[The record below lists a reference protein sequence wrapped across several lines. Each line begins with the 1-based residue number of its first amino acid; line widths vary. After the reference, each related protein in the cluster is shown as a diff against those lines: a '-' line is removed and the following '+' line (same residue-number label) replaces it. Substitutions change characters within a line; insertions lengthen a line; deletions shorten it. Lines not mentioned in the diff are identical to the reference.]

1 MKVKTIF
8 DLSADEALDFL
19 MQNDRYVTTEM
30 PEYLNFDPVLAFA
43 REHIADTSIDK
54 CLKDINPENMSD
66 ANYDIM
72 LNKDGRYAVRVLS
85 LSNPFL
91 YYLLAREICT
101 PEHWAAILDDFKVFG
116 SAPHIQAV
124 GIPVIPA
131 DKENFHKA
139 TTILNW
145 WNRFEQMAVKLSL
158 DYRYMFVTDIT
169 NCYGTIELQTVEKA
183 LSRKGT
189 ASEVD
194 VKTDIVRI
202 LTMLRQGRNIGL
214 PQGSTLYDIVAEIVL
229 GYADM
234 LLREALERDGI
245 TEGYEILR
253 YRDDYKVFANDKDLL
268 ERISYTLQHVLEG
281 LNLRLN
287 SAKTRISDSIITDSI
302 KPDKLAYIYN
312 TPIYNNKKQCDFD
325 GIQKQLLFILQ
336 FGRQYPNCG
345 QMRMLLSKLSS
356 WIEEYIE
363 NVAKN
368 RPKVISLEPKTPE
381 EKKEIEELFASLR
394 KSNDN
399 SNAESCEEKAE
410 AKPEVEAKPDEEK
423 STEDKKQQERL
434 GTIIEDIM
442 AMSAIAAQI
451 AAENLNSAHYALKV
465 ISQMLS
471 TISDEQVENG
481 EQASKDEIVTK
492 VLNRLGSMQN
502 SDYLKI
508 WLQNLA
514 VKAEYKGDYSFADEK
529 GNRLCHLVSGSDANL
544 WDNSFLVPEYLEGF
558 KASAVVDASV
568 LHNDTPVMQFK
579 HRFSYDDST
588 PDEEDDLA
596 AAGAD
601 VDIDEEKCRAEAEY
615 RAGADVDIDEEDYL
629 AAAGAD
635 DIDDIDEEYYGGADD
650 VTKTAPE

>member
-253 YRDDYKVFANDKDLL
+253 YRDDYKVLANDKDLL

-368 RPKVISLEPKTPE
+368 Q
-381 EKKEIEELFASLR
+381 
-394 KSNDN
+394 KS
-399 SNAESCEEKAE
+399 K
-410 AKPEVEAKPDEEK
+410 AKPKVEAKPGEEDA
-423 STEDKKQQERL
+423 EDKKTQKRP

-514 VKAEYKGDYSFADEK
+514 VKAEYKGDYSFADGK
-529 GNRLCHLVSGSDANL
+529 GNGLCHLVCGADANL
-544 WDNSFLVPEYLEGF
+544 WNNSFLAPAYLEGF
-558 KASAVVDASV
+558 DATAVVDDAV

-579 HRFSYDDST
+579 HRFSYDADAV
-588 PDEEDDLA
+588 DE
-596 AAGAD
+596 
-601 VDIDEEKCRAEAEY
+601 
-615 RAGADVDIDEEDYL
+615 
-629 AAAGAD
+629 
-635 DIDDIDEEYYGGADD
+635 IDDDKDNDKPY
-650 VTKTAPE
+650 VVMTF

>member
-19 MQNDRYVTTEM
+19 MQNDQYVTTEM
-30 PEYLNFDPVLAFA
+30 PEYLDFDPVLTFA
-43 REHIADTSIDK
+43 REHIADTPIDK
-54 CLKDINPENMSD
+54 CVKDVTPEDMAE

-91 YYLLAREICT
+91 YYMLAREICT

-116 SAPHIQAV
+116 STPHIHV
-124 GIPVIPA
+124 VSIPVIQA
-131 DKENFHKA
+131 ENESFHKA

-145 WNRFEQMAVKLSL
+145 WDKFEQASIRMSL
-158 DYRYMFVTDIT
+158 DYRYMFATDIT
-169 NCYGTIELQTVEKA
+169 NCYGCIELRTVEKA
-183 LSRKGT
+183 LCRKGT
-189 ASEVD
+189 ASEAE

-214 PQGSTLYDIVAEIVL
+214 PQGSALYDIIAEIVL

-234 LLREALERDGI
+234 LLHEALVRKGI

-253 YRDDYKVFANDKDLL
+253 YRDDYRIFANNKDLL
-268 ERISYTLQHVLEG
+268 ENISYTLQHVLES

-287 SAKTRISDSIITDSI
+287 SAKTRISSSIITDSV
-302 KPDKLAYIYN
+302 KRDKLAYIYN
-312 TPIYNNKKQCDFD
+312 TPIYNNKKRCDFN

-336 FGRQYPNCG
+336 FGRQYPDCG
-345 QMRMLLSKLSS
+345 QMRMLLSKLSA
-356 WIEEYIE
+356 WLEKHIEKMKRRSK
-363 NVAKN
+363 ADA
-368 RPKVISLEPKTPE
+368 
-381 EKKEIEELFASLR
+381 EKS
-394 KSNDN
+394 D
-399 SNAESCEEKAE
+399 E
-410 AKPEVEAKPDEEK
+410 AKEE
-423 STEDKKQQERL
+423 QERP
-434 GTIIEDIM
+434 GTIKEDIM

-451 AAENLNSAHYALKV
+451 AAENLTGAHYALKV

-471 TISDEQVENG
+471 TISDKQVADG

-514 VKAEYKGDYSFADEK
+514 AKAEYKGEYSFADGK
-529 GNRLCHLVSGSDANL
+529 GNGLCHLVCGADANL
-544 WDNSFLVPEYLEGF
+544 WNNSFLAPAYLEGF
-558 KASAVVDASV
+558 DATAVVDDAV

-579 HRFSYDDST
+579 HRFSYDADAV
-588 PDEEDDLA
+588 DE
-596 AAGAD
+596 
-601 VDIDEEKCRAEAEY
+601 
-615 RAGADVDIDEEDYL
+615 
-629 AAAGAD
+629 
-635 DIDDIDEEYYGGADD
+635 IDDDKDNDKPY
-650 VTKTAPE
+650 VVMTF

>member
-8 DLSADEALDFL
+8 ELSADEALDFL
-19 MQNDRYVTTEM
+19 MQNDQYVTTEM
-30 PEYLNFDPVLAFA
+30 PEYLDFDPVLTFA
-43 REHIADTSIDK
+43 REHIADTPIDK
-54 CLKDINPENMSD
+54 CVKDVTSEDMAE

-72 LNKDGRYAVRVLS
+72 LNKDGKYAVRVLS

-131 DKENFHKA
+131 DKENFHKS

-189 ASEVD
+189 ASEAD

-268 ERISYTLQHVLEG
+268 ERISYKLQHVLEG

-345 QMRMLLSKLSS
+345 QMRMLLSKLST

-368 RPKVISLEPKTPE
+368 Q
-381 EKKEIEELFASLR
+381 
-394 KSNDN
+394 KS
-399 SNAESCEEKAE
+399 K
-410 AKPEVEAKPDEEK
+410 AKPKVEAKPGEEDA
-423 STEDKKQQERL
+423 EDKKTQKRP

-514 VKAEYKGDYSFADEK
+514 VKAEYKGDYSFADGK
-529 GNRLCHLVSGSDANL
+529 GNGLCHLVCGADANL
-544 WDNSFLVPEYLEGF
+544 WNNSFLAPEYLEGF
-558 KASAVVDASV
+558 KASAVVDDAV

-635 DIDDIDEEYYGGADD
+635 D

>member
-19 MQNDRYVTTEM
+19 MQNDQYVTTEM
-30 PEYLNFDPVLAFA
+30 PEYLDFDPVLTFA
-43 REHIADTSIDK
+43 REHIADTPIDK
-54 CLKDINPENMSD
+54 CVKDVTSEDMAE

-72 LNKDGRYAVRVLS
+72 LNKDGKYAVRVLS

-131 DKENFHKA
+131 DKENFHKS

-189 ASEVD
+189 ASEAD

-268 ERISYTLQHVLEG
+268 ERISYKLQHVLEG

-312 TPIYNNKKQCDFD
+312 TPIYNNKKCCDFD

-336 FGRQYPNCG
+336 FGRQYPDCG
-345 QMRMLLSKLSS
+345 RIRTLLSDLSK
-356 WIEEYIE
+356 WLEKHIEKMKRRSK
-363 NVAKN
+363 ADA
-368 RPKVISLEPKTPE
+368 
-381 EKKEIEELFASLR
+381 EKS
-394 KSNDN
+394 D
-399 SNAESCEEKAE
+399 E
-410 AKPEVEAKPDEEK
+410 AKEE
-423 STEDKKQQERL
+423 QERP
-434 GTIIEDIM
+434 GTIKEDIM

-451 AAENLNSAHYALKV
+451 AAENLTGAHYALKV

-471 TISDEQVENG
+471 TISDKQVADG

-601 VDIDEEKCRAEAEY
+601 VDIDEE
-615 RAGADVDIDEEDYL
+615 DYL

>member
-54 CLKDINPENMSD
+54 CMKDINPENMSD
-66 ANYDIM
+66 ANYGIM

-145 WNRFEQMAVKLSL
+145 WSRFEQMAVKLSL

-189 ASEVD
+189 ASEAN

-514 VKAEYKGDYSFADEK
+514 VKAEYKGDYSFADGK
-529 GNRLCHLVSGSDANL
+529 GNGLCHLVCGADANL
-544 WDNSFLVPEYLEGF
+544 WNNSFLTLAYLEGF
-558 KASAVVDASV
+558 DATAVVDDAV

-579 HRFSYDDST
+579 HRFSYDADAV
-588 PDEEDDLA
+588 DE
-596 AAGAD
+596 
-601 VDIDEEKCRAEAEY
+601 
-615 RAGADVDIDEEDYL
+615 
-629 AAAGAD
+629 
-635 DIDDIDEEYYGGADD
+635 IDDDKDNDKPY
-650 VTKTAPE
+650 VVMTF

>member
-234 LLREALERDGI
+234 LLREELERKGI

-312 TPIYNNKKQCDFD
+312 TPIYNNKKRCDFD

-336 FGRQYPNCG
+336 FGRQYPDCG
-345 QMRMLLSKLSS
+345 QMRMLLSKLST

-368 RPKVISLEPKTPE
+368 Q
-381 EKKEIEELFASLR
+381 
-394 KSNDN
+394 KS
-399 SNAESCEEKAE
+399 K
-410 AKPEVEAKPDEEK
+410 AKPKVEAKPGEEDA
-423 STEDKKQQERL
+423 EDKKTQKRL

-471 TISDEQVENG
+471 TISDEQVANG

-492 VLNRLGSMQN
+492 VLRRLSSMEN

-514 VKAEYKGDYSFADEK
+514 VKAEYKGDFSFADEK
-529 GNRLCHLVSGSDANL
+529 GNGLCHLVCGSDANL
-544 WDNSFLVPEYLEGF
+544 WNNSFLEPEYLEGF
-558 KASAVVDASV
+558 SAAAVVDASV
-568 LHNDTPVMQFK
+568 LHNDAPVMQFK
-579 HRFSYDDST
+579 HRFSYDADT
-588 PDEEDDLA
+588 PDEEYDIA
-596 AAGAD
+596 ACAD
-601 VDIDEEKCRAEAEY
+601 TPDEEKCRAEAEY

>member
-8 DLSADEALDFL
+8 ELSADEALDFL
-19 MQNDRYVTTEM
+19 MQNDQYVTTEM
-30 PEYLNFDPVLAFA
+30 PEYLDFDPVLTFA
-43 REHIADTSIDK
+43 REHIADTPIDK
-54 CLKDINPENMSD
+54 CVKDVTPEDMAE

-91 YYLLAREICT
+91 YYMLAREICT

-116 SAPHIQAV
+116 SALHIQAV
-124 GIPVIPA
+124 GIPVIQA
-131 DKENFHKA
+131 ENESFHKA

-145 WNRFEQMAVKLSL
+145 WDKFEQASIRMSL
-158 DYRYMFVTDIT
+158 DYRYMFATDIT
-169 NCYGTIELQTVEKA
+169 NCYGCIELRTVEKA
-183 LSRKGT
+183 FCRKGT
-189 ASEVD
+189 ASEAE

-214 PQGSTLYDIVAEIVL
+214 PQGSALYDIIAEIVL

-234 LLREALERDGI
+234 LLHEALVRKGI

-253 YRDDYKVFANDKDLL
+253 YRDDYRIFANNKDLL
-268 ERISYTLQHVLEG
+268 ENISYTLQHVLES

-287 SAKTRISDSIITDSI
+287 SAKTRISSSIITDSV
-302 KPDKLAYIYN
+302 KRDKLAYIYN
-312 TPIYNNKKQCDFD
+312 TPIYNNKKRCDFD

-336 FGRQYPNCG
+336 FGRQYPDCG
-345 QMRMLLSKLSS
+345 QMRMLLSKLSA
-356 WIEEYIE
+356 WLEKHIE
-363 NVAKN
+363 KMK
-368 RPKVISLEPKTPE
+368 RRS
-381 EKKEIEELFASLR
+381 
-394 KSNDN
+394 
-399 SNAESCEEKAE
+399 KAD
-410 AKPEVEAKPDEEK
+410 AEK
-423 STEDKKQQERL
+423 SAEDKKQQERQ
-434 GTIIEDIM
+434 GTIREDIM

-451 AAENLNSAHYALKV
+451 AAENLTGAHYALKV

-514 VKAEYKGDYSFADEK
+514 VKAEYKGEYSFAGEK
-529 GNRLCHLVSGSDANL
+529 GNRLCHLVCGSDANL
-544 WDNSFLVPEYLEGF
+544 WDNSFLAPAYLEGF
-558 KASAVVDASV
+558 DATAVVDDAV

-579 HRFSYDDST
+579 HRFCYDADAV
-588 PDEEDDLA
+588 DEVDEDK
-596 AAGAD
+596 
-601 VDIDEEKCRAEAEY
+601 DIDKPY
-615 RAGADVDIDEEDYL
+615 V
-629 AAAGAD
+629 
-635 DIDDIDEEYYGGADD
+635 
-650 VTKTAPE
+650 VMTF

>member
-131 DKENFHKA
+131 DKEDFHKA

-145 WNRFEQMAVKLSL
+145 WSRFEQMAVKLSL

-268 ERISYTLQHVLEG
+268 ERISYKLQHVLEG

-287 SAKTRISDSIITDSI
+287 SAKTRISDSITTDSI

-345 QMRMLLSKLSS
+345 QMRMLLSKLST

-368 RPKVISLEPKTPE
+368 Q
-381 EKKEIEELFASLR
+381 
-394 KSNDN
+394 KS
-399 SNAESCEEKAE
+399 K
-410 AKPEVEAKPDEEK
+410 AKPKVEAKPGEEDA
-423 STEDKKQQERL
+423 EDKKTQKRP

-514 VKAEYKGDYSFADEK
+514 VKAEYKGDYSFADGK
-529 GNRLCHLVSGSDANL
+529 GNGLCHLVCGSDANL
-544 WDNSFLVPEYLEGF
+544 WNNSFLEPEYLEGF
-558 KASAVVDASV
+558 SAAAVVDASV
-568 LHNDTPVMQFK
+568 LHNDAPVMQFK
-579 HRFSYDDST
+579 HRFSYDADT
-588 PDEEDDLA
+588 PDEEYDIA
-596 AAGAD
+596 ACAD
-601 VDIDEEKCRAEAEY
+601 TPDEEKCRAEAEY

>member
-101 PEHWAAILDDFKVFG
+101 PEHWAAILDDFKVVG

-253 YRDDYKVFANDKDLL
+253 YRDDYKIFANDKDLL
-268 ERISYTLQHVLEG
+268 ERISYKLQHVLEG

-345 QMRMLLSKLSS
+345 QMRMLLSKLST

-381 EKKEIEELFASLR
+381 EKKEIEELFASLG

-399 SNAESCEEKAE
+399 SNAEACEEKAE
-410 AKPEVEAKPDEEK
+410 AKPKVEAKPGEEDA
-423 STEDKKQQERL
+423 EDKKTQKRL

-451 AAENLNSAHYALKV
+451 AAENLNSAHYALKI

-471 TISDEQVENG
+471 TISTEQVENG
-481 EQASKDEIVTK
+481 KQASKDEIVTK

-514 VKAEYKGDYSFADEK
+514 VKAEYKGDYSFADGK
-529 GNRLCHLVSGSDANL
+529 GNGLCHLVCGADANL
-544 WDNSFLVPEYLEGF
+544 WNNSFLAPAYLEGF
-558 KASAVVDASV
+558 DATAVVDAAV
-568 LHNDTPVMQFK
+568 LHNDTHVMQFK
-579 HRFSYDDST
+579 HRFSYDADAV
-588 PDEEDDLA
+588 DE
-596 AAGAD
+596 
-601 VDIDEEKCRAEAEY
+601 
-615 RAGADVDIDEEDYL
+615 
-629 AAAGAD
+629 
-635 DIDDIDEEYYGGADD
+635 IDDDKDNDKPY
-650 VTKTAPE
+650 VVMTF

>member
-54 CLKDINPENMSD
+54 CMKDINPENMSD

-131 DKENFHKA
+131 DKEDFHKA

-145 WNRFEQMAVKLSL
+145 WSRFEQMAVKLSL

-336 FGRQYPNCG
+336 FGRQYPDCG
-345 QMRMLLSKLSS
+345 QMRMLLSKLSA
-356 WIEEYIE
+356 WLEKHIEKMKRRSK
-363 NVAKN
+363 ADA
-368 RPKVISLEPKTPE
+368 
-381 EKKEIEELFASLR
+381 EKS
-394 KSNDN
+394 D
-399 SNAESCEEKAE
+399 E
-410 AKPEVEAKPDEEK
+410 AKEE
-423 STEDKKQQERL
+423 QERP
-434 GTIIEDIM
+434 GTIKEDIM

-451 AAENLNSAHYALKV
+451 AAENLTGAHYALKV

-471 TISDEQVENG
+471 TISDKQVADG

-514 VKAEYKGDYSFADEK
+514 AKAEYKGEYSFAGEK
-529 GNRLCHLVSGSDANL
+529 GNRLCHLVCGSDANL
-544 WDNSFLVPEYLEGF
+544 WDNSFLAPEYLEGF

-579 HRFSYDDST
+579 HRFCYD
-588 PDEEDDLA
+588 
-596 AAGAD
+596 AD
-601 VDIDEEKCRAEAEY
+601 AV
-615 RAGADVDIDEEDYL
+615 
-629 AAAGAD
+629 
-635 DIDDIDEEYYGGADD
+635 DDIDEDGPR
-650 VTKTAPE
+650 VVMTF

>member
-43 REHIADTSIDK
+43 REHIADTPIDK
-54 CLKDINPENMSD
+54 CVNDVKPEDMTD

-72 LNKDGRYAVRVLS
+72 LNKDGKYAVRVLS

-91 YYLLAREICT
+91 YYLLAREICA
-101 PEHWAAILDDFKVFG
+101 PKHWDAILDDFKVFG
-116 SAPHIQAV
+116 SASHIHAV

-131 DKENFHKA
+131 ENENFHKA

-183 LSRKGT
+183 LSRKNT

-253 YRDDYKVFANDKDLL
+253 YRDDYKAFADNKDLL
-268 ERISYTLQHVLEG
+268 ERISYKLQHVLEG

-312 TPIYNNKKQCDFD
+312 TPIYNNKKCCDFD

-345 QMRMLLSKLSS
+345 QMRMLLSKLST

-368 RPKVISLEPKTPE
+368 Q
-381 EKKEIEELFASLR
+381 
-394 KSNDN
+394 KS
-399 SNAESCEEKAE
+399 K
-410 AKPEVEAKPDEEK
+410 AKPKVEAKPGEEDA
-423 STEDKKQQERL
+423 EDKKTQKRP

-514 VKAEYKGDYSFADEK
+514 VKAEYKGDYSFADGK
-529 GNRLCHLVSGSDANL
+529 GNGLCHLVCGADANL
-544 WDNSFLVPEYLEGF
+544 WNNSFLAPAYLEGF
-558 KASAVVDASV
+558 DATAVVDDAV

-579 HRFSYDDST
+579 HRFSYDADT

>member
-253 YRDDYKVFANDKDLL
+253 YRDDYKIFANDKDLL
-268 ERISYTLQHVLEG
+268 ERISYKLQHVLEG

-345 QMRMLLSKLSS
+345 QMRMLLSKLST

-368 RPKVISLEPKTPE
+368 Q
-381 EKKEIEELFASLR
+381 
-394 KSNDN
+394 KS
-399 SNAESCEEKAE
+399 K
-410 AKPEVEAKPDEEK
+410 AKPKVEAKPGEEDA
-423 STEDKKQQERL
+423 EDKKTQKRP

-514 VKAEYKGDYSFADEK
+514 VKAEYKGDYSFADGK
-529 GNRLCHLVSGSDANL
+529 GNGLCHLVSGADANL
-544 WDNSFLVPEYLEGF
+544 WNNSFLAPAYLEGF
-558 KASAVVDASV
+558 DATAVVDDAV

>member
-8 DLSADEALDFL
+8 ELSADEALDFL
-19 MQNDRYVTTEM
+19 MQNDQYVTTEM
-30 PEYLNFDPVLAFA
+30 PEYLDFNPVLTFA
-43 REHIADTSIDK
+43 REHIADTPIDK
-54 CLKDINPENMSD
+54 CVKDVTPEDMAE

-72 LNKDGRYAVRVLS
+72 LNKDGKYAVRVLS

-101 PEHWAAILDDFKVFG
+101 PEHWAAIHDDFKVFG

-131 DKENFHKA
+131 DKEDFHKA

-145 WNRFEQMAVKLSL
+145 WSRFEQMAVKLSL

-253 YRDDYKVFANDKDLL
+253 YRDDYKIFANDKDLL
-268 ERISYTLQHVLEG
+268 ERISYKLQHVLEG

-345 QMRMLLSKLSS
+345 QMRMLLSKLST

-368 RPKVISLEPKTPE
+368 Q
-381 EKKEIEELFASLR
+381 
-394 KSNDN
+394 KS
-399 SNAESCEEKAE
+399 K
-410 AKPEVEAKPDEEK
+410 AKPKVEAKPGEEDA
-423 STEDKKQQERL
+423 EDKKTQKRP

-492 VLNRLGSMQN
+492 VLRRLSSMEN

-514 VKAEYKGDYSFADEK
+514 VKAEYKGDFSFADEK
-529 GNRLCHLVSGSDANL
+529 GNGLYHLVCGSDANL
-544 WDNSFLVPEYLEGF
+544 WNNSFLEPEYLEGF
-558 KASAVVDASV
+558 SAAAVVDASV
-568 LHNDTPVMQFK
+568 LHNDAPVMQFK
-579 HRFSYDDST
+579 HRFSYDADT
-588 PDEEDDLA
+588 PDEEYDIA
-596 AAGAD
+596 ACAD
-601 VDIDEEKCRAEAEY
+601 TPDEEKCRAEAEY

>member
-8 DLSADEALDFL
+8 ELSADEALDFL
-19 MQNDRYVTTEM
+19 MQNDQYVTTEM
-30 PEYLNFDPVLAFA
+30 PEYLDFDPVLTFA
-43 REHIADTSIDK
+43 REHIADTPIDK
-54 CLKDINPENMSD
+54 CVKDVTPEDMAE

-72 LNKDGRYAVRVLS
+72 LNKDGKYAVRVLS

-91 YYLLAREICT
+91 YYMLAREICT

-131 DKENFHKA
+131 DKEDFHKA

-145 WNRFEQMAVKLSL
+145 WDRFEQMAVKLSL
-158 DYRYMFVTDIT
+158 DYRYMFATDIT

-183 LSRKGT
+183 LCRKGT

-194 VKTDIVRI
+194 VKTDIMRI

-253 YRDDYKVFANDKDLL
+253 YRDDYRIFANNKDLL
-268 ERISYTLQHVLEG
+268 ENISYTLQHVLES

-287 SAKTRISDSIITDSI
+287 SAKTRISSSIITDSV
-302 KPDKLAYIYN
+302 KRDKLAYIYN
-312 TPIYNNKKQCDFD
+312 TPIYNNKKRCDFD

-336 FGRQYPNCG
+336 FGRQYPDCG
-345 QMRMLLSKLSS
+345 QMRMLLSKLSA
-356 WIEEYIE
+356 WLEVYIE
-363 NVAKN
+363 KMK
-368 RPKVISLEPKTPE
+368 RRS
-381 EKKEIEELFASLR
+381 
-394 KSNDN
+394 
-399 SNAESCEEKAE
+399 KAD
-410 AKPEVEAKPDEEK
+410 AEK
-423 STEDKKQQERL
+423 SAEDKKQQERL

-442 AMSAIAAQI
+442 AMSAVAAQI

-465 ISQMLS
+465 ISQMVS

-514 VKAEYKGDYSFADEK
+514 VKAEYKGDYSFADGK
-529 GNRLCHLVSGSDANL
+529 GNGLCHLVCGADANL
-544 WDNSFLVPEYLEGF
+544 WNNSFLAPAYLEGF
-558 KASAVVDASV
+558 DATAIVDAAV

-579 HRFSYDDST
+579 HRSPYDDST
-588 PDEEDDLA
+588 PDEEDDIA
-596 AAGAD
+596 ACADTPDEEDFTGGAE
-601 VDIDEEKCRAEAEY
+601 DIDEDGPR
-615 RAGADVDIDEEDYL
+615 V
-629 AAAGAD
+629 
-635 DIDDIDEEYYGGADD
+635 
-650 VTKTAPE
+650 VMTF

>member
-368 RPKVISLEPKTPE
+368 Q
-381 EKKEIEELFASLR
+381 
-394 KSNDN
+394 KS
-399 SNAESCEEKAE
+399 K
-410 AKPEVEAKPDEEK
+410 AKPKVEAKPGEEDA
-423 STEDKKQQERL
+423 EDKKTQKRP

-514 VKAEYKGDYSFADEK
+514 VKAEYKGDYSFADGK
-529 GNRLCHLVSGSDANL
+529 GNGLCHLVSGADANL
-544 WDNSFLVPEYLEGF
+544 WNNSFLAPAYLEGF
-558 KASAVVDASV
+558 DATAVVDDAV

>member
-131 DKENFHKA
+131 DKEDFHKA

-145 WNRFEQMAVKLSL
+145 WSRFEQMAVKLSL

-253 YRDDYKVFANDKDLL
+253 YRDDYKVFANGKDLL

-345 QMRMLLSKLSS
+345 QMRMLLSKLST
-356 WIEEYIE
+356 WIEKHIE
-363 NVAKN
+363 KVAKN
-368 RPKVISLEPKTPE
+368 RPEIVSKPLTPE
-381 EKKEIEELFASLR
+381 EEKEFFDSLE
-394 KSNDN
+394 KSGWNFDAVIPEHK
-399 SNAESCEEKAE
+399 SET
-410 AKPEVEAKPDEEK
+410 KPEVEAKADEEM
-423 STEDKKQQERL
+423 SAEDKKKKERL

-471 TISDEQVENG
+471 TISDEQVANG

-492 VLNRLGSMQN
+492 VLRRLSSMEN

-514 VKAEYKGDYSFADEK
+514 VKAEYKGDFSFADEK
-529 GNRLCHLVSGSDANL
+529 GNGLCHLVCGSDANL
-544 WDNSFLVPEYLEGF
+544 WNNSFLEPEYLEGF
-558 KASAVVDASV
+558 SAAAVVDASV
-568 LHNDTPVMQFK
+568 LHNDAPVMQFK
-579 HRFSYDDST
+579 HRFSYDADT
-588 PDEEDDLA
+588 PDEEYDIA
-596 AAGAD
+596 ACAD
-601 VDIDEEKCRAEAEY
+601 TPDEEKCRAEAEY

-635 DIDDIDEEYYGGADD
+635 DIDDIDEEYCGGADD
-650 VTKTAPE
+650 IDEDAPE

>member
-145 WNRFEQMAVKLSL
+145 WSRFEQMAVKLSL

-312 TPIYNNKKQCDFD
+312 TPIYNNKKCCDFD

-514 VKAEYKGDYSFADEK
+514 VKAEYKGDYSFADGK
-529 GNRLCHLVSGSDANL
+529 GNGLCHLVCGADANL
-544 WDNSFLVPEYLEGF
+544 WNNSFLTPAYLEGF
-558 KASAVVDASV
+558 DATAVVDDAV

-579 HRFSYDDST
+579 HRFSYDADAV
-588 PDEEDDLA
+588 DE
-596 AAGAD
+596 
-601 VDIDEEKCRAEAEY
+601 IDEEY
-615 RAGADVDIDEEDYL
+615 YG
-629 AAAGAD
+629 GAD
-635 DIDDIDEEYYGGADD
+635 DIDDIDEEYCGGADD
-650 VTKTAPE
+650 IDEDAPE

>member
-101 PEHWAAILDDFKVFG
+101 PEHWAAIFDDFKLFG

-131 DKENFHKA
+131 DKEDFHKA

-145 WNRFEQMAVKLSL
+145 WSRFEQMAVKLSL

-312 TPIYNNKKQCDFD
+312 TPIYNNKKCCDFD

-345 QMRMLLSKLSS
+345 QMRMLLSKLST

-368 RPKVISLEPKTPE
+368 Q
-381 EKKEIEELFASLR
+381 
-394 KSNDN
+394 KS
-399 SNAESCEEKAE
+399 K
-410 AKPEVEAKPDEEK
+410 AKPKVEAKPGEEDA
-423 STEDKKQQERL
+423 EDKKTQKRL

-471 TISDEQVENG
+471 TISDEQVEKG

-514 VKAEYKGDYSFADEK
+514 VKAEYKGDYSFADGK
-529 GNRLCHLVSGSDANL
+529 GNGLCHLVCGADANL
-544 WDNSFLVPEYLEGF
+544 WNNSFLAPAYLEGF
-558 KASAVVDASV
+558 DATAVVDDAV
-568 LHNDTPVMQFK
+568 LHNDIPVMQFK
-579 HRFSYDDST
+579 HRFSYDADAV
-588 PDEEDDLA
+588 DE
-596 AAGAD
+596 
-601 VDIDEEKCRAEAEY
+601 IDEDKDNDKPY
-615 RAGADVDIDEEDYL
+615 V
-629 AAAGAD
+629 
-635 DIDDIDEEYYGGADD
+635 
-650 VTKTAPE
+650 VMTF

>member
-8 DLSADEALDFL
+8 ELSADEALDFL
-19 MQNDRYVTTEM
+19 MQNDQYVTTEM
-30 PEYLNFDPVLAFA
+30 PEYLNFDPVLTFA
-43 REHIADTSIDK
+43 REHIADTPIDK
-54 CLKDINPENMSD
+54 CVKDVTPEDMAE

-116 SAPHIQAV
+116 STPHIQAV

-158 DYRYMFVTDIT
+158 DYRYMFATDIT

-234 LLREALERDGI
+234 LLREELVRKGI

-253 YRDDYKVFANDKDLL
+253 YRDDYKVFADNKDLL

-312 TPIYNNKKQCDFD
+312 TPIYNNKKCCDFD

-336 FGRQYPNCG
+336 FGRQYPDCG
-345 QMRMLLSKLSS
+345 RIRTLLSDLSK
-356 WIEEYIE
+356 WLEKHIE
-363 NVAKN
+363 NVVKN
-368 RPKVISLEPKTPE
+368 RPKVVSLEPKTPE
-381 EKKEIEELFASLR
+381 EKKEIEELFASLG

-399 SNAESCEEKAE
+399 SNAKSCEEKAE

-442 AMSAIAAQI
+442 AMSAVAAQI
-451 AAENLNSAHYALKV
+451 AAENLTGAHYALKV

-471 TISDEQVENG
+471 TISDEQVANG
-481 EQASKDEIVTK
+481 EQASKDEIITK
-492 VLNRLGSMQN
+492 VLHRLGSMQN

-514 VKAEYKGDYSFADEK
+514 VKAEYKGEYSFADEK
-529 GNRLCHLVSGSDANL
+529 GNRLCHLVCGSDANL
-544 WDNSFLVPEYLEGF
+544 WDNSFLAPEYLEGF
-558 KASAVVDASV
+558 SASAVVDAAV

-579 HRFSYDDST
+579 HRFSYDAET
-588 PDEEDDLA
+588 PDEEDP
-596 AAGAD
+596 
-601 VDIDEEKCRAEAEY
+601 
-615 RAGADVDIDEEDYL
+615 
-629 AAAGAD
+629 AGAD
-635 DIDDIDEEYYGGADD
+635 DIDDIDEKYYGGADD
-650 VTKTAPE
+650 IDEDVPRVIMTF

>member
-514 VKAEYKGDYSFADEK
+514 VKAEYKGDYSFADGK
-529 GNRLCHLVSGSDANL
+529 GNGLYHLVCGADANL
-544 WDNSFLVPEYLEGF
+544 WNNSFLAPAYLEGF
-558 KASAVVDASV
+558 DATTVVDDAV

-579 HRFSYDDST
+579 HRFSYD
-588 PDEEDDLA
+588 
-596 AAGAD
+596 AD
-601 VDIDEEKCRAEAEY
+601 AV
-615 RAGADVDIDEEDYL
+615 
-629 AAAGAD
+629 
-635 DIDDIDEEYYGGADD
+635 DDIDEEYYGGADD
-650 VTKTAPE
+650 IDEEYCGGADDIDEDAPE

>member
-145 WNRFEQMAVKLSL
+145 WSRFEQMAVKLSL

-268 ERISYTLQHVLEG
+268 ERISYTLQYVLEG

-514 VKAEYKGDYSFADEK
+514 VKAEYKGDYSFADGK
-529 GNRLCHLVSGSDANL
+529 GNGLCHLVCGADANL
-544 WDNSFLVPEYLEGF
+544 WNNSFLTPAYLEGF
-558 KASAVVDASV
+558 DATAVVDDAV

-579 HRFSYDDST
+579 HRFSYDADAV
-588 PDEEDDLA
+588 DE
-596 AAGAD
+596 
-601 VDIDEEKCRAEAEY
+601 IDEEY
-615 RAGADVDIDEEDYL
+615 YG
-629 AAAGAD
+629 GAD
-635 DIDDIDEEYYGGADD
+635 DIDDIDEEYCGGADD
-650 VTKTAPE
+650 IDEDAPE

>member
-8 DLSADEALDFL
+8 ELSADEALDFL

-189 ASEVD
+189 ASEVN

-234 LLREALERDGI
+234 LLRETLERDGI
-245 TEGYEILR
+245 TEGYEIMR

-268 ERISYTLQHVLEG
+268 ERISYKLQHVLEG

-287 SAKTRISDSIITDSI
+287 SAKTHISDSIITDSI

-312 TPIYNNKKQCDFD
+312 TPIYNNKKCCDFD

-336 FGRQYPNCG
+336 FGRQYPDCG
-345 QMRMLLSKLSS
+345 QMRMLLSKLST

-368 RPKVISLEPKTPE
+368 Q
-381 EKKEIEELFASLR
+381 
-394 KSNDN
+394 KS
-399 SNAESCEEKAE
+399 K
-410 AKPEVEAKPDEEK
+410 AKPKVEAKPGEEDA
-423 STEDKKQQERL
+423 EDKKTQKRP

-471 TISDEQVENG
+471 TISAEQVENG
-481 EQASKDEIVTK
+481 KQASKDEIVTK

-514 VKAEYKGDYSFADEK
+514 VKAEYKGDYSFADGK
-529 GNRLCHLVSGSDANL
+529 GNGLCHLVCGADANL
-544 WDNSFLVPEYLEGF
+544 WSNSFLAPAYLEGF
-558 KASAVVDASV
+558 DATAVVDDAV
-568 LHNDTPVMQFK
+568 LHNDIPVMQFK
-579 HRFSYDDST
+579 HRFSYDADAV
-588 PDEEDDLA
+588 DE
-596 AAGAD
+596 
-601 VDIDEEKCRAEAEY
+601 
-615 RAGADVDIDEEDYL
+615 
-629 AAAGAD
+629 
-635 DIDDIDEEYYGGADD
+635 IDDDKDNDKPY
-650 VTKTAPE
+650 VVMTF

>member
-54 CLKDINPENMSD
+54 CLKNINPENMSD

-253 YRDDYKVFANDKDLL
+253 YRDDYKIFANDKDLL
-268 ERISYTLQHVLEG
+268 ERISYKLQHVLEG

-336 FGRQYPNCG
+336 FGRQYPDCG
-345 QMRMLLSKLSS
+345 QMRMLLSKLST
-356 WIEEYIE
+356 WIEKHIE
-363 NVAKN
+363 KVAKN
-368 RPKVISLEPKTPE
+368 RPEIVSKPLTPE
-381 EKKEIEELFASLR
+381 EEKEFFDSLE
-394 KSNDN
+394 KSGWNFDAVIPEHK
-399 SNAESCEEKAE
+399 SET
-410 AKPEVEAKPDEEK
+410 KPEVEAKADEEM
-423 STEDKKQQERL
+423 SAEDKKKKERL

-471 TISDEQVENG
+471 TISDEQVANG

-492 VLNRLGSMQN
+492 VLRRLSSMEN

-514 VKAEYKGDYSFADEK
+514 VKAEYKGDFSFADEK
-529 GNRLCHLVSGSDANL
+529 GNGLCHLVCGSDANL
-544 WDNSFLVPEYLEGF
+544 WNNSFLEPEYLEGF
-558 KASAVVDASV
+558 SAAAVVDASV
-568 LHNDTPVMQFK
+568 LHNDAPVMQFK
-579 HRFSYDDST
+579 HRFSYDADT
-588 PDEEDDLA
+588 PDEEYDIA
-596 AAGAD
+596 ACAD
-601 VDIDEEKCRAEAEY
+601 TPDEEKCRAEAEY

>member
-1 MKVKTIF
+1 MNAKNAKKVIE
-8 DLSADEALDFL
+8 LSADEALDFL
-19 MQNDRYVTTEM
+19 MQNDQYVTTEM
-30 PEYLNFDPVLAFA
+30 PEYLDFNPVLTFA

-54 CLKDINPENMSD
+54 CVKDVTPEDMAE

-72 LNKDGRYAVRVLS
+72 LNKDGKYAVRVLS

-91 YYLLAREICT
+91 YYMLAREICT

-131 DKENFHKA
+131 DKEDFHKA

-158 DYRYMFVTDIT
+158 DYRYMFATDIT

-214 PQGSTLYDIVAEIVL
+214 PQGSALYDIIAEIVL

-253 YRDDYKVFANDKDLL
+253 YRDDYKVFADNKDLL
-268 ERISYTLQHVLEG
+268 ERISYTLQHVLES

-345 QMRMLLSKLSS
+345 QMRMLLSKLST

-368 RPKVISLEPKTPE
+368 Q
-381 EKKEIEELFASLR
+381 
-394 KSNDN
+394 KS
-399 SNAESCEEKAE
+399 K
-410 AKPEVEAKPDEEK
+410 AKPKVEAKPGEEDA
-423 STEDKKQQERL
+423 EDKKTQERL

-471 TISDEQVENG
+471 TISDKQVANG

-514 VKAEYKGDYSFADEK
+514 VKAEYKGDYSFADGK
-529 GNRLCHLVSGSDANL
+529 GNGLCHLVCGADANL
-544 WDNSFLVPEYLEGF
+544 WNNSFLAPAYLEGF
-558 KASAVVDASV
+558 KAAAVVDASV

-579 HRFSYDDST
+579 HRFSYDADAVDEIDDIAACADTPDEEDGIATCADT
-588 PDEEDDLA
+588 PDEEDDIA
-596 AAGAD
+596 AYADTPDEEDFTGGAE
-601 VDIDEEKCRAEAEY
+601 DIDE
-615 RAGADVDIDEEDYL
+615 
-629 AAAGAD
+629 D
-635 DIDDIDEEYYGGADD
+635 DPRVIM
-650 VTKTAPE
+650 TF

>member
-8 DLSADEALDFL
+8 ELSADEALDFL
-19 MQNDRYVTTEM
+19 MQNDQYVTTEM
-30 PEYLNFDPVLAFA
+30 PEYLNFDPVLTFA
-43 REHIADTSIDK
+43 REHIADTPIDK
-54 CLKDINPENMSD
+54 CVKDVTPEDMAE

-91 YYLLAREICT
+91 YYMLAREICT

-145 WNRFEQMAVKLSL
+145 WDRFEQMAVKLSL

-189 ASEVD
+189 ASEAE

-214 PQGSTLYDIVAEIVL
+214 PQGSALYDIIAEIVL

-234 LLREALERDGI
+234 SLHEELVRKGI

-253 YRDDYKVFANDKDLL
+253 YRDDYRIFANNKDLL
-268 ERISYTLQHVLEG
+268 ENISYTLQHVLES

-287 SAKTRISDSIITDSI
+287 SAKTRISSSIITDSV
-302 KPDKLAYIYN
+302 KRDKLAYIYN
-312 TPIYNNKKQCDFD
+312 TPIYNNKKRCDFD

-336 FGRQYPNCG
+336 FGRQYPDCG
-345 QMRMLLSKLSS
+345 QMRMLLSKLSA
-356 WIEEYIE
+356 WLEKHIEKMKRRSK
-363 NVAKN
+363 ADA
-368 RPKVISLEPKTPE
+368 
-381 EKKEIEELFASLR
+381 EKS
-394 KSNDN
+394 D
-399 SNAESCEEKAE
+399 E
-410 AKPEVEAKPDEEK
+410 AKEE
-423 STEDKKQQERL
+423 QERP
-434 GTIIEDIM
+434 GTIKEDIM

-451 AAENLNSAHYALKV
+451 AAENLTGAHYALKV

-471 TISDEQVENG
+471 TISDKQVANG

-514 VKAEYKGDYSFADEK
+514 VKAEYKGDYSFADGK
-529 GNRLCHLVSGSDANL
+529 GNGLCHLVCGADANL
-544 WDNSFLVPEYLEGF
+544 WNNSFLAPAYLEGF
-558 KASAVVDASV
+558 KAAAVVDASV

-579 HRFSYDDST
+579 HRFSYDADAV
-588 PDEEDDLA
+588 DEIYEDK
-596 AAGAD
+596 
-601 VDIDEEKCRAEAEY
+601 DIDKPY
-615 RAGADVDIDEEDYL
+615 V
-629 AAAGAD
+629 
-635 DIDDIDEEYYGGADD
+635 
-650 VTKTAPE
+650 VMTF

>member
-139 TTILNW
+139 TTILSW

-514 VKAEYKGDYSFADEK
+514 VKAEYKGDYSFADGK
-529 GNRLCHLVSGSDANL
+529 GNGLCHLVCGADANL
-544 WDNSFLVPEYLEGF
+544 WNNSFLTPAYLEGF
-558 KASAVVDASV
+558 DATAVVDDAV

-579 HRFSYDDST
+579 HRFSYDADAV
-588 PDEEDDLA
+588 DE
-596 AAGAD
+596 
-601 VDIDEEKCRAEAEY
+601 
-615 RAGADVDIDEEDYL
+615 
-629 AAAGAD
+629 
-635 DIDDIDEEYYGGADD
+635 IDDDKDNDKPY
-650 VTKTAPE
+650 VVMTF

>member
-131 DKENFHKA
+131 DKEDFHKA

-145 WNRFEQMAVKLSL
+145 WSRFEQMAVKLSL

-253 YRDDYKVFANDKDLL
+253 YRDDYKVFADNKDLL
-268 ERISYTLQHVLEG
+268 ERISYKLQHVLEG

-312 TPIYNNKKQCDFD
+312 TPIYNNKKCCDFD

-345 QMRMLLSKLSS
+345 QMRMLLSKLST

-368 RPKVISLEPKTPE
+368 Q
-381 EKKEIEELFASLR
+381 
-394 KSNDN
+394 KS
-399 SNAESCEEKAE
+399 K
-410 AKPEVEAKPDEEK
+410 AKPKVEAKPGEEDA
-423 STEDKKQQERL
+423 EDKKTQKRP

-514 VKAEYKGDYSFADEK
+514 VKAEYKGDYSFADGK
-529 GNRLCHLVSGSDANL
+529 GNGLCHLVCGADANL
-544 WDNSFLVPEYLEGF
+544 WNNSFLAPAYLEGF
-558 KASAVVDASV
+558 DATAVVDDAV

-579 HRFSYDDST
+579 HRFSYDADT

>member
-1 MKVKTIF
+1 MKAKTIF

-145 WNRFEQMAVKLSL
+145 WSRFEQMAVKLSL

-229 GYADM
+229 GYTDM

-336 FGRQYPNCG
+336 FGRQYPDCG
-345 QMRMLLSKLSS
+345 QMRMLLSKLST

-368 RPKVISLEPKTPE
+368 Q
-381 EKKEIEELFASLR
+381 
-394 KSNDN
+394 KS
-399 SNAESCEEKAE
+399 K

-514 VKAEYKGDYSFADEK
+514 VKAEYKGDYSFADGK
-529 GNRLCHLVSGSDANL
+529 GNGLCHLVCGADANL
-544 WDNSFLVPEYLEGF
+544 WNNSFLAPAYLEGF
-558 KASAVVDASV
+558 DATAVVDDAV

-579 HRFSYDDST
+579 HRFSYDADAV
-588 PDEEDDLA
+588 DE
-596 AAGAD
+596 
-601 VDIDEEKCRAEAEY
+601 
-615 RAGADVDIDEEDYL
+615 
-629 AAAGAD
+629 
-635 DIDDIDEEYYGGADD
+635 IDDDKDNDKPY
-650 VTKTAPE
+650 VVMTF

>member
-8 DLSADEALDFL
+8 ELSADEALDFL
-19 MQNDRYVTTEM
+19 MQNDQYVTTEM
-30 PEYLNFDPVLAFA
+30 PEYLDFNPVLTFA
-43 REHIADTSIDK
+43 REHIADTPIDK
-54 CLKDINPENMSD
+54 CVKDVTPEDMAE

-72 LNKDGRYAVRVLS
+72 LNKDGKYAVRVLS

-101 PEHWAAILDDFKVFG
+101 PEHWAAIHDDFKVFG

-131 DKENFHKA
+131 DKEDFHKA

-145 WNRFEQMAVKLSL
+145 WSRFEQMAVKLSL

-169 NCYGTIELQTVEKA
+169 NCYGSIELRTVEKA
-183 LSRKGT
+183 LCRKGT

-194 VKTDIVRI
+194 VKTDVVRI

-214 PQGSTLYDIVAEIVL
+214 PQGSTLYDIIAEIVL

-234 LLREALERDGI
+234 LLREELERKGI

-345 QMRMLLSKLSS
+345 QMRMLLSKLST

-368 RPKVISLEPKTPE
+368 Q
-381 EKKEIEELFASLR
+381 
-394 KSNDN
+394 KS
-399 SNAESCEEKAE
+399 K
-410 AKPEVEAKPDEEK
+410 AKPKVEAKPGEEDA
-423 STEDKKQQERL
+423 EDKKTQKRP

-514 VKAEYKGDYSFADEK
+514 VKAEYKGDYSFADGK
-529 GNRLCHLVSGSDANL
+529 GNGLCHLVSGADANL
-544 WDNSFLVPEYLEGF
+544 WNNSFLAPAYLEGF
-558 KASAVVDASV
+558 AATAVVDDAV

>member
-54 CLKDINPENMSD
+54 CMKDINPENMSD
-66 ANYDIM
+66 ANYGIM

-514 VKAEYKGDYSFADEK
+514 VKAEYKGDYSFADGK
-529 GNRLCHLVSGSDANL
+529 GNGLCHLVCGADANL
-544 WDNSFLVPEYLEGF
+544 WNNSFLTPAYLEGF
-558 KASAVVDASV
+558 DATAVVDDAV

-579 HRFSYDDST
+579 HRFSYDADAV
-588 PDEEDDLA
+588 DE
-596 AAGAD
+596 
-601 VDIDEEKCRAEAEY
+601 
-615 RAGADVDIDEEDYL
+615 
-629 AAAGAD
+629 
-635 DIDDIDEEYYGGADD
+635 IDDDKDNDKPY
-650 VTKTAPE
+650 VVMTF

>member
-8 DLSADEALDFL
+8 ELSADEALDFL
-19 MQNDRYVTTEM
+19 MQNDQYVTTEM

-131 DKENFHKA
+131 DKEDFHKA

-145 WNRFEQMAVKLSL
+145 WDRFEQMAVKLSL

-183 LSRKGT
+183 LCRKGT

-253 YRDDYKVFANDKDLL
+253 YRDDYKVFADNKDLL
-268 ERISYTLQHVLEG
+268 ELISYKLQHVLEG

-312 TPIYNNKKQCDFD
+312 TPIYNNKKCCDFD

-336 FGRQYPNCG
+336 FGRQYPDCG
-345 QMRMLLSKLSS
+345 QMRMLLSKLSA
-356 WIEEYIE
+356 WLEEYIE

-368 RPKVISLEPKTPE
+368 RPEVISLEPKTPE

-399 SNAESCEEKAE
+399 SNAESCEEKTE
-410 AKPEVEAKPDEEK
+410 SKPEVEAKPDEEK
-423 STEDKKQQERL
+423 STEDKKQQKRL

-442 AMSAIAAQI
+442 AMSAVAAQI

-465 ISQMLS
+465 ISQMVS

-492 VLNRLGSMQN
+492 VLKRLGSMQN

-514 VKAEYKGDYSFADEK
+514 VKAEYKGDYSFADGK
-529 GNRLCHLVSGSDANL
+529 GNGLCHLVCGADANL
-544 WDNSFLVPEYLEGF
+544 WNNSFLAPAYLEGF
-558 KASAVVDASV
+558 SAAAVVDAPV

-579 HRFSYDDST
+579 HRFSYDADAV
-588 PDEEDDLA
+588 DEIDE
-596 AAGAD
+596 
-601 VDIDEEKCRAEAEY
+601 DIDKPY
-615 RAGADVDIDEEDYL
+615 V
-629 AAAGAD
+629 
-635 DIDDIDEEYYGGADD
+635 
-650 VTKTAPE
+650 VMTF

>member
-8 DLSADEALDFL
+8 ELSADEALDFL
-19 MQNDRYVTTEM
+19 MQNDQYVTTEM
-30 PEYLNFDPVLAFA
+30 PEYLDFDPVLTFA
-43 REHIADTSIDK
+43 REHIADTPIDK
-54 CLKDINPENMSD
+54 CVKDVTSEDMAE

-72 LNKDGRYAVRVLS
+72 LNKDGKYAVRVLS

-131 DKENFHKA
+131 DKENFHKS

-189 ASEVD
+189 ASEAD

-268 ERISYTLQHVLEG
+268 ERISYKLQHVLEG

-345 QMRMLLSKLSS
+345 QMRMLLSKLST
-356 WIEEYIE
+356 WIEKHIE
-363 NVAKN
+363 KVAKN
-368 RPKVISLEPKTPE
+368 Q
-381 EKKEIEELFASLR
+381 
-394 KSNDN
+394 KS
-399 SNAESCEEKAE
+399 K
-410 AKPEVEAKPDEEK
+410 AKPKVEAKSGEEDA
-423 STEDKKQQERL
+423 EDKKTQKRP

-465 ISQMLS
+465 ISQVLS

-481 EQASKDEIVTK
+481 KQASKDEIVTK

-514 VKAEYKGDYSFADEK
+514 VKAEYKGDYSFADGK
-529 GNRLCHLVSGSDANL
+529 GNGLCHLVCGADANL
-544 WDNSFLVPEYLEGF
+544 WNNSFLAPAYLEGF
-558 KASAVVDASV
+558 DATAVVDDAV

>member
-8 DLSADEALDFL
+8 ELSADEALDFL
-19 MQNDRYVTTEM
+19 MQNDQYVTTEM

-368 RPKVISLEPKTPE
+368 Q
-381 EKKEIEELFASLR
+381 
-394 KSNDN
+394 KS
-399 SNAESCEEKAE
+399 K
-410 AKPEVEAKPDEEK
+410 AKPKVEAKPGEEDA
-423 STEDKKQQERL
+423 EDKKIQKRP

-514 VKAEYKGDYSFADEK
+514 VKAEYKGDYSFADGK
-529 GNRLCHLVSGSDANL
+529 GNGLCHLVCGADANL
-544 WDNSFLVPEYLEGF
+544 WNNSFLAPAYLEGF
-558 KASAVVDASV
+558 DATAVVDDAV

-579 HRFSYDDST
+579 HRFSYDADAV
-588 PDEEDDLA
+588 DE
-596 AAGAD
+596 
-601 VDIDEEKCRAEAEY
+601 
-615 RAGADVDIDEEDYL
+615 
-629 AAAGAD
+629 
-635 DIDDIDEEYYGGADD
+635 IDDDKDNDKPY
-650 VTKTAPE
+650 VVMTF

>member
-8 DLSADEALDFL
+8 ELSAAEALDFL
-19 MQNDRYVTTEM
+19 MQNDQYVTTEM
-30 PEYLNFDPVLAFA
+30 PEYLDFDPVLTFA
-43 REHIADTSIDK
+43 REHIADTPIDK
-54 CLKDINPENMSD
+54 CVKDVTPEDMAE

-72 LNKDGRYAVRVLS
+72 LNKDGKYAVRVLS

-91 YYLLAREICT
+91 YYMLAREICT

-131 DKENFHKA
+131 DKEDFHKA

-145 WNRFEQMAVKLSL
+145 WDRFEQMAVKLSL
-158 DYRYMFVTDIT
+158 DYRYMFATDIT

-183 LSRKGT
+183 LCRKGT

-245 TEGYEILR
+245 TEGYEIMR
-253 YRDDYKVFANDKDLL
+253 YRDDYKVFADDKDLL
-268 ERISYTLQHVLEG
+268 ERISYKLQHVLEG

-312 TPIYNNKKQCDFD
+312 TPIYNNKKCCDFD

-345 QMRMLLSKLSS
+345 QMRMLLSKLST

-368 RPKVISLEPKTPE
+368 Q
-381 EKKEIEELFASLR
+381 
-394 KSNDN
+394 KS
-399 SNAESCEEKAE
+399 K

-481 EQASKDEIVTK
+481 KQASKDEIVTK

-514 VKAEYKGDYSFADEK
+514 VKAEYKGDYSFADGK
-529 GNRLCHLVSGSDANL
+529 GNGLCHLVCGADANL
-544 WDNSFLVPEYLEGF
+544 WNNSFLAPAYLEGF
-558 KASAVVDASV
+558 DATAVVDDAV

-579 HRFSYDDST
+579 HRFSYD
-588 PDEEDDLA
+588 
-596 AAGAD
+596 AD
-601 VDIDEEKCRAEAEY
+601 AV
-615 RAGADVDIDEEDYL
+615 
-629 AAAGAD
+629 
-635 DIDDIDEEYYGGADD
+635 DDIDEDGPR
-650 VTKTAPE
+650 VVMTF

>member
-145 WNRFEQMAVKLSL
+145 WSRFEQMAVRLSL

-410 AKPEVEAKPDEEK
+410 AKPDEEK

-514 VKAEYKGDYSFADEK
+514 VKAEYKGDYSFADGK
-529 GNRLCHLVSGSDANL
+529 GNGLCHLVCGADANL
-544 WDNSFLVPEYLEGF
+544 WNNSFLTPAYLEGF
-558 KASAVVDASV
+558 DATAVVDDAV

-579 HRFSYDDST
+579 HRFSYDADAV
-588 PDEEDDLA
+588 DE
-596 AAGAD
+596 
-601 VDIDEEKCRAEAEY
+601 IDEEY
-615 RAGADVDIDEEDYL
+615 YG
-629 AAAGAD
+629 GAD
-635 DIDDIDEEYYGGADD
+635 DIDDIDEEYCGGADD
-650 VTKTAPE
+650 IDEDAPE

>member
-19 MQNDRYVTTEM
+19 MQNDQYVTTEM
-30 PEYLNFDPVLAFA
+30 PEYLDFNPVLTFA
-43 REHIADTSIDK
+43 REHIADTPIDK
-54 CLKDINPENMSD
+54 CVKDMTPEDMAE

-72 LNKDGRYAVRVLS
+72 LNKDGKYAVRVLS

-368 RPKVISLEPKTPE
+368 Q
-381 EKKEIEELFASLR
+381 
-394 KSNDN
+394 KS
-399 SNAESCEEKAE
+399 K
-410 AKPEVEAKPDEEK
+410 AKPKVEAKPGEEDA
-423 STEDKKQQERL
+423 EDKKTQKRP

-514 VKAEYKGDYSFADEK
+514 VKAEYKGDYSFADGK
-529 GNRLCHLVSGSDANL
+529 GNGLCHLVSGADANL
-544 WDNSFLVPEYLEGF
+544 WNNSFLAPAYLEGF
-558 KASAVVDASV
+558 DATAVVDDAV

>member
-54 CLKDINPENMSD
+54 CLKDINPEIMSD

-101 PEHWAAILDDFKVFG
+101 PEHWAAILDDLKVFG

-345 QMRMLLSKLSS
+345 QMRMLLSKLST

-381 EKKEIEELFASLR
+381 EKKEIEELFASLG

-399 SNAESCEEKAE
+399 SNAEACEEKAE
-410 AKPEVEAKPDEEK
+410 AKPKVEAKPGEEDA
-423 STEDKKQQERL
+423 EDKKTQKRL

-451 AAENLNSAHYALKV
+451 AAENLNSAHYALKI

-471 TISDEQVENG
+471 TISTEQVENG
-481 EQASKDEIVTK
+481 KQASKDEIVTK

-514 VKAEYKGDYSFADEK
+514 VKAEYKGDYSFADGK
-529 GNRLCHLVSGSDANL
+529 GNGLCHLVCGADANL
-544 WDNSFLVPEYLEGF
+544 WNNSFLAPAYLEGF
-558 KASAVVDASV
+558 DATAVVDAAV
-568 LHNDTPVMQFK
+568 LHNDTHVMQFK

>member
-19 MQNDRYVTTEM
+19 MQNDRYVTAEM

-169 NCYGTIELQTVEKA
+169 NCYGTIELQTVEKS

-189 ASEVD
+189 ASEVN

-234 LLREALERDGI
+234 LLREALERDDI

-253 YRDDYKVFANDKDLL
+253 YRDDYKIFANDKDLL
-268 ERISYTLQHVLEG
+268 ERISYKLQHVLEG

-312 TPIYNNKKQCDFD
+312 TPIYNNKKCCDFD

-345 QMRMLLSKLSS
+345 QMRMLLSKLST

-381 EKKEIEELFASLR
+381 EKKEIEELFASLG

-399 SNAESCEEKAE
+399 SNAEACEEKAE
-410 AKPEVEAKPDEEK
+410 AKPKVEAKPGEEDA
-423 STEDKKQQERL
+423 EDKKTQKRL

-451 AAENLNSAHYALKV
+451 AAENLNSAHYALKI

-471 TISDEQVENG
+471 TISTEQVENG
-481 EQASKDEIVTK
+481 KQASKDEIVTK

-514 VKAEYKGDYSFADEK
+514 VKAEYKGDYSFADGK
-529 GNRLCHLVSGSDANL
+529 GNGLCHLVCGADANL
-544 WDNSFLVPEYLEGF
+544 WNNSFLAPAYLEGF
-558 KASAVVDASV
+558 DATAVVDAAV
-568 LHNDTPVMQFK
+568 LHNDTHVMQFK
-579 HRFSYDDST
+579 HRFSYDADAV
-588 PDEEDDLA
+588 DE
-596 AAGAD
+596 
-601 VDIDEEKCRAEAEY
+601 
-615 RAGADVDIDEEDYL
+615 
-629 AAAGAD
+629 
-635 DIDDIDEEYYGGADD
+635 IDDDKDNDKPY
-650 VTKTAPE
+650 VVMTF